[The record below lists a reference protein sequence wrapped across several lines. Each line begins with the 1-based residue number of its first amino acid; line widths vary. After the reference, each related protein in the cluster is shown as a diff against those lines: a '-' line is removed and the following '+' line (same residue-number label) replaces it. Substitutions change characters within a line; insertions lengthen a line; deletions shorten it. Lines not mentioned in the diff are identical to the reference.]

1 MLSLGDFRKVEL
13 HDKSVFDDFYS
24 RFPPSHSSD
33 LFTSIIS
40 WEEYAEYHYVVQEN
54 CLILLS
60 KTDKDVQ
67 LRIPIGSFRI
77 ELLDQ
82 VMALARKEHSSISYI
97 KSTEKDLLLHQY
109 PSLTFIEDRDL
120 YDYVYRASDLATLPG
135 TAYAKIRNRLHKF
148 TKETPPTV
156 EDISDENMDDVH
168 EFLKRWCLW
177 KDCASDEILENERK
191 AIVFSMAHF
200 FELGLSGIALRIDGT
215 IEAVSVFEQMNADTA
230 VIHFE
235 KGSPDYDGVYKA
247 VNMEAASRLQTK
259 VSFIDREEDLGIPG
273 LRKAKLSYHPH
284 HFIEVCHTNP

>member
-1 MLSLGDFRKVEL
+1 M
-13 HDKSVFDDFYS
+13 FDEYYS

-33 LFTSIIS
+33 LFTTIIS
-40 WEEYAEYHYVVQEN
+40 WEEYTEYCFAVQDN
-54 CLILLS
+54 SLLLMS
-60 KTDKDVQ
+60 QTKKELQ
-67 LRIPIGSFRI
+67 LRIPIGPFRT
-77 ELLDQ
+77 ELLEE
-82 VMALARKEHSSISYI
+82 VMALAQKEHASIGYI
-97 KSTEKDLLLHQY
+97 KPGEKDLLLHQH

-148 TKETPPTV
+148 TKETPYTI
-156 EDISDENMDDVH
+156 EDITDDNMDEVH

-177 KDCASDEILENERK
+177 KDCASDEVLEHERK

-200 FELGLSGIALRIDGT
+200 FDLGLSGVALRIEGT
-215 IEAVSVFEQMNADTA
+215 IEAVSVFENMNADTA

-247 VNMEAASRLQTK
+247 VNMEAAKRLQAK
-259 VSFIDREEDLGIPG
+259 VTYIDREEDLGIPG

-284 HFIEVCHTNP
+284 HFVEVYHVVP

>member
-1 MLSLGDFRKVEL
+1 VEL
-13 HDKSVFDDFYS
+13 HDKPVFDEYYS

-33 LFTSIIS
+33 LFTTIIS
-40 WEEYAEYHYVVQEN
+40 WEEYTEYCFAVQDN
-54 CLILLS
+54 SLLLMS
-60 KTDKDVQ
+60 QTKKELQ
-67 LRIPIGSFRI
+67 LRIPIGPFRT
-77 ELLDQ
+77 ELLEE
-82 VMALARKEHSSISYI
+82 VMALAQKEHASIGYI
-97 KSTEKDLLLHQY
+97 KPGEKDLLLHQH

-148 TKETPPTV
+148 TKETPYTI
-156 EDISDENMDDVH
+156 EDITDDNMDEVH

-177 KDCASDEILENERK
+177 KDCASDEVLEHERK

-200 FELGLSGIALRIDGT
+200 FDLGLSGVALRIEGT
-215 IEAVSVFEQMNADTA
+215 IEAVSVFENMNADTA

-247 VNMEAASRLQTK
+247 VNMEAAKRLQAK
-259 VSFIDREEDLGIPG
+259 VTYIDREEDLGIPG

-284 HFIEVCHTNP
+284 HFVEVYHVVP